1 MTAIRSAACLCLLA
15 VCFFIYLPI
24 SQARTN
30 PELIDNGDHCKK
42 LLAQLW
48 PLKSLMQRKNF
59 LENAAHE
66 CPDNA
71 MLQYYYGVNLERRLQ
86 YEKALRYY
94 RLSLKLN
101 SLFPP
106 AYFGMGETYFSLG
119 DETAAVQAYEK
130 GLQIQPDNKWGAGR
144 LREILAMQDRPAPL
158 NDGSSRRGKTFNQQR
173 SPNAYEKSIAGRYG
187 IDLDTLI
194 QTENRIASIKKI
206 AGRYGIG
213 LDELLQASAKT
224 SGSEKRA
231 GSAGQ
236 QDDRKKYLEAI
247 SRRYGIRTDELT
259 RVSNQLSSVK
269 EIAARYGIRLN
280 DLMAG
285 KETALSFEKK
295 NSKKKK
301 SPLITHNGKTL
312 NRQGSPDA
320 YEKSIAERYGI
331 DLDTLIQT
339 ENRIA
344 SIKKIAGRY
353 GIGLDELLQAGE
365 KTFEPGK
372 KADSAAA
379 ERQDAQKKYL
389 EAISLRYGIRT
400 DELTRISNQLSAVK
414 EIAARYGIRLNDL
427 MAGKETVLSFEK
439 KNSKKKKSPLTT
451 HKVRKNEYLSR
462 IANRYGVSLDEI
474 LKANKEIDDPHWI
487 FPGQVLVIPDKKR

>member
-106 AYFGMGETYFSLG
+106 AYFRMGETYFSLG
-119 DETAAVQAYEK
+119 DKSAAVQAYKK

-144 LREILAMQDRPAPL
+144 LREILAMQNRPGSL
-158 NDGSSRRGKTFNQQR
+158 NAGSSRRGKTFDQQR
-173 SPNAYEKSIAGRYG
+173 SPDTYEKSIAERYG

-194 QTENRIASIKKI
+194 QTKNRIASIKKI
-206 AGRYGIG
+206 AGRYGIS
-213 LDELLQASAKT
+213 LDELLQAGEKTFEPGKKADSA
-224 SGSEKRA
+224 A
-231 GSAGQ
+231 AGQ
-236 QDDRKKYLEAI
+236 QDAQKKYLAAI
-247 SRRYGIRTDELT
+247 ARRYGIRTDELS

-280 DLMAG
+280 DLMGG
-285 KETALSFEKK
+285 KKTALSFEKK
-295 NSKKKK
+295 K
-301 SPLITHNGKTL
+301 SPL
-312 NRQGSPDA
+312 
-320 YEKSIAERYGI
+320 
-331 DLDTLIQT
+331 
-339 ENRIA
+339 
-344 SIKKIAGRY
+344 
-353 GIGLDELLQAGE
+353 
-365 KTFEPGK
+365 
-372 KADSAAA
+372 
-379 ERQDAQKKYL
+379 
-389 EAISLRYGIRT
+389 
-400 DELTRISNQLSAVK
+400 V
-414 EIAARYGIRLNDL
+414 
-427 MAGKETVLSFEK
+427 
-439 KNSKKKKSPLTT
+439 T